1 MTWLSLSSY
10 THKES
15 RRKPTALL
23 VEMERV
29 TGFEPANESLGSFC
43 LTTWPHPH
51 ISIEQ
56 YSAYGRS
63 IVDNHHIRQRHRLRT
78 EPRLIDRRPKIYR
91 KPLFKHR
98 KKQSC
103 TVFPPAARHNEYTI
117 EKGGPQNISFH
128 STKTREERQRKH
140 ECPLRT
146 VVLFELSRFVSNC
159 PHKCNRE
166 TPPAAS
172 MLAKEVATR
181 DQGNKGRHTK
191 PRRSARPF
199 LGNPAER

>member
-1 MTWLSLSSY
+1 MAGAITTHIFPSCPRRASLSASHSQNSASCAFPPKITTWLSLSSY

-29 TGFEPANESLGSFC
+29 TGLEPANESLGSFC

-91 KPLFKHR
+91 KHLFKHH

-103 TVFPPAARHNEYTI
+103 TVFSPAARYNKDTI
-117 EKGGPQNISFH
+117 EKGGSAKHFIPQH
-128 STKTREERQRKH
+128 Q
-140 ECPLRT
+140 
-146 VVLFELSRFVSNC
+146 
-159 PHKCNRE
+159 
-166 TPPAAS
+166 
-172 MLAKEVATR
+172 
-181 DQGNKGRHTK
+181 D
-191 PRRSARPF
+191 PRRAATQVWMSFTCGRSLRIIAFRF
-199 LGNPAER
+199 QLSS